1 MYLLDSE
8 WVVDFVSNRRQA
20 VELVNSFAREELA
33 LSTITVGE
41 VLEGLLGKSLPE
53 RYRTTFEDFVT
64 SALIFVVDERTAR
77 EYAKIRA
84 HLRSTGNLIP
94 ENDLWIAAT
103 ALAYD
108 LTLVSRDGHFQ
119 RVEGLRVY

>member
-20 VELVNSFAREELA
+20 VELVNNFAREELA
-33 LSTITVGE
+33 LSVITVGE

-53 RYRTTFEDFVT
+53 RYRTIFEDFVA
-64 SALIFVVDERTAR
+64 SALVFVVDERVAR

-84 HLRSTGNLIP
+84 HLRSIGNLIP

-108 LTLVSRDGHFQ
+108 LTLVSRDRHFQ
-119 RVEGLRVY
+119 NVEKLRVY